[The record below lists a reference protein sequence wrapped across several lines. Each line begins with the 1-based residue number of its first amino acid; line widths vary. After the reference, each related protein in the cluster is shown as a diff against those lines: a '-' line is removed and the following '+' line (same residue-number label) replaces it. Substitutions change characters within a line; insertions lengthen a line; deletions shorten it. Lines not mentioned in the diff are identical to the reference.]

1 MEKMQILQAELL
13 DLLFEGRNKHYGAYD
28 LRKNYNKR
36 MEYALMGTILICLLF
51 LVGNLLA
58 NRGKDFIRQ
67 ETMVEL
73 VLDPFKVEEK
83 EKPIPPPPPQ
93 ERIVVA
99 SERYNVPVI
108 TPDQLVAEEDE
119 MKPVEALE
127 NVQIGNAHVEGVDEQ
142 GLPSAPVEAA
152 TGTSQIEAPSLD
164 YDKEFKTVQIQA
176 RFPDGLAGW
185 TKFLEKNLNRDLP
198 VNNGAPAGIYTVVVS
213 FVVNKE
219 GIISEVQAEND
230 PGYGTGAEA
239 VRAIKKGPNWIPAE
253 QNGTKVVYRQRQAIS
268 FRVSE
273 DE

>member
-13 DLLFEGRNKHYGAYD
+13 ELLFEGRNKNYGAYD

-58 NRGKDFIRQ
+58 NRGRNFIQ
-67 ETMVEL
+67 QQTMVEL

-93 ERIVVA
+93 EKLVVA
-99 SERYNVPVI
+99 TERYNVPVI

-127 NVQIGNAHVEGVDEQ
+127 NIQIGNSHVEGVEEQ
-142 GLPSAPVEAA
+142 GLPSAPLETA

-164 YDKEFKTVQIQA
+164 YEKEFKTVQIQA

-198 VNNGAPAGIYTVVVS
+198 VNNGAPAGMYTVVVS

-219 GIISEVQAEND
+219 GAISDVQAEND

-253 QNGTKVVYRQRQAIS
+253 QNGRKVVYRQRQTIS

-273 DE
+273 EE

>member
-51 LVGNLLA
+51 IVGNLWG
-58 NRGKDFIRQ
+58 NRTRKFIQ
-67 ETMVEL
+67 EQPMIDV
-73 VLDPFKVEEK
+73 VLDGYKEK
-83 EKPIPPPPPQ
+83 EKEKILPPPPQ
-93 ERIVVA
+93 EKIVVA
-99 SERYNVPVI
+99 AERYNVPVI
-108 TPDQLVAEEDE
+108 TPDKLVAEEDE

-127 NVQIGNAHVEGVDEQ
+127 NVQIANAHVEGVEEQ
-142 GLPSAPVEAA
+142 GLPSAPQEAA
-152 TGTSQIEAPSLD
+152 TGTSQIESPSLD
-164 YDKEFKTVQIQA
+164 YEKEFKTVQIQA

-213 FVVNKE
+213 FVVNKD

-239 VRAIKKGPNWIPAE
+239 VRAIKKGPNWIAAE
-253 QNGTKVVYRQRQAIS
+253 QNGTKVIYRQRQAIS

>member
-13 DLLFEGRNKHYGAYD
+13 DLLFEGRNKNYGAYD
-28 LRKNYNKR
+28 LRKNYGKR
-36 MEYALMGTILICLLF
+36 MEYALIGTILICLLF
-51 LVGNLLA
+51 IVGNILA
-58 NRGKDFIRQ
+58 NHKSADLQAQAGIDVILDSYKDKPFDK
-67 ETMVEL
+67 EL
-73 VLDPFKVEEK
+73 
-83 EKPIPPPPPQ
+83 PPPPPQ
-93 ERIVVA
+93 KKVVVA
-99 SERYNVPVI
+99 AERYNVPVI
-108 TPDQLVAEEDE
+108 SPDNLVSEEEE
-119 MKPVEALE
+119 MKPVETFE
-127 NVQIGNAHVEGVDEQ
+127 NVQIGNAHVEGVEEQ
-142 GLPSAPVEAA
+142 GLPSAPVESSI
-152 TGTSQIEAPSLD
+152 GKDFVESGNQD
-164 YDKEFKTVQIQA
+164 YDVPFTVVQIQA

-219 GIISEVQAEND
+219 GVISEVQAESD

-253 QNGTKVVYRQRQAIS
+253 QNGRKVTYRQRQAIS

>member
-13 DLLFEGRNKHYGAYD
+13 DLLFEGRNKNYGAYD

-36 MEYALMGTILICLLF
+36 MEYALMGTFVICLLF
-51 LVGNLLA
+51 IVGNLFA
-58 NRGKDFIRQ
+58 NRNRTIIQ
-67 ETMVEL
+67 EQPMIDV
-73 VLDPFKVEEK
+73 VLDGYKEK
-83 EKPIPPPPPQ
+83 EKDKILPPPPK
-93 ERIVVA
+93 EKIVVA
-99 SERYNVPVI
+99 AERYNVPVI
-108 TPDQLVAEEDE
+108 TPDKLVAEEDE

-127 NVQIGNAHVEGVDEQ
+127 NVQIGNEHVEGVEEQ
-142 GLPSAPVEAA
+142 GLPSAPVEASI
-152 TGTSQIEAPSLD
+152 GKDYVEPVKQD
-164 YDKEFKTVQIQA
+164 YDVPFTVVQIQA

-213 FVVNKE
+213 FVVNKA
-219 GIISEVQAEND
+219 GVISEVQAEND

-268 FRVSE
+268 FKVSE

>member
-1 MEKMQILQAELL
+1 MQILQAELL

-51 LVGNLLA
+51 IVGNLLA
-58 NRGKDFIRQ
+58 NAKKTNLHAQ
-67 ETMVEL
+67 EGIIVI
-73 VLDPFKVEEK
+73 LDTYKEQPLEK
-83 EKPIPPPPPQ
+83 EIPPPPPKQ
-93 ERIVVA
+93 KIVVA
-99 SERYNVPVI
+99 AERYNVPVI

-127 NVQIGNAHVEGVDEQ
+127 NVQIGNAHVEGLEEQ

-164 YDKEFKTVQIQA
+164 YEKEFKTVQIQA

-253 QNGTKVVYRQRQAIS
+253 QNGTKVIYRQRQAIS

>member
-13 DLLFEGRNKHYGAYD
+13 DLLFEGRNKNYGAYD

-58 NRGKDFIRQ
+58 NRGRTFIQ
-67 ETMVEL
+67 EQPKIDVI
-73 VLDPFKVEEK
+73 LDPYQDKIKEK
-83 EKPIPPPPPQ
+83 ELPPPPPK
-93 ERIVVA
+93 EKIVVA
-99 SERYNVPVI
+99 AERYNVPVI
-108 TPDQLVAEEDE
+108 TPDKLVPEEDE
-119 MKPVEALE
+119 MKPVNDLE
-127 NVQIGNAHVEGVDEQ
+127 KVQIGNAHVEGAEEQ
-142 GLPSAPVEAA
+142 GLPSAPVEAT
-152 TGTSQIEAPSLD
+152 TGSSQIEPPSLD
-164 YDKEFKTVQIQA
+164 YEKEFKTVQIQA

-219 GIISEVQAEND
+219 GFISEVQAEND

-253 QNGTKVVYRQRQAIS
+253 QNGTKVIYRQRQAIS

-273 DE
+273 E

>member
-13 DLLFEGRNKHYGAYD
+13 DLLFEGRNKSYGAYE
-28 LRKNYNKR
+28 LRKHYSKR
-36 MEYALMGTILICLLF
+36 MEYALVGTLLICLLF
-51 LVGNLLA
+51 IVGNLLA
-58 NRGKDFIRQ
+58 NRGSKFIQ
-67 ETMVEL
+67 EQPMIDV
-73 VLDPFKVEEK
+73 VLDAYKDKEK
-83 EKPIPPPPPQ
+83 EKELPPPPPK
-93 ERIVVA
+93 EKIVVA
-99 SERYNVPVI
+99 AERYNAPVI
-108 TPDQLVAEEDE
+108 TPDKLVDEEDE

-127 NVQIGNAHVEGVDEQ
+127 NVQIANTHVEGVEEQ
-142 GLPSAPVEAA
+142 GLPSAPVEASI
-152 TGTSQIEAPSLD
+152 GKNFVEPVKQD
-164 YDKEFKTVQIQA
+164 YDEEFKTVQIQA

-198 VNNGAPAGIYTVVVS
+198 VNNGAPAGLYTVVVS

-219 GIISEVQAEND
+219 GMISEVQAEND

-253 QNGTKVVYRQRQAIS
+253 QNGRKVVYRQRQAIS

>member
-13 DLLFEGRNKHYGAYD
+13 DLLFEGRNKNYGAYD

-51 LVGNLLA
+51 IVGNLLA
-58 NRGKDFIRQ
+58 NRERNLIQ
-67 ETMVEL
+67 QQTMVEL

-83 EKPIPPPPPQ
+83 EKPISPPPPQ

-99 SERYNVPVI
+99 AERYNVPVI

-127 NVQIGNAHVEGVDEQ
+127 NVQIGNAHVEGVEEQ

-152 TGTSQIEAPSLD
+152 TGTSQIEAPALD
-164 YDKEFKTVQIQA
+164 YEKEFKTVQIQA

-253 QNGTKVVYRQRQAIS
+253 QNGTKVIYRQRQAIS
-268 FRVSE
+268 FRVSV

>member
-13 DLLFEGRNKHYGAYD
+13 DLLFEGRNKNYGAYD
-28 LRKNYNKR
+28 LRKNYGKR

-51 LVGNLLA
+51 IVGNILA
-58 NRGKDFIRQ
+58 NRGQNYIQ
-67 ETMVEL
+67 HQYMVEL

-93 ERIVVA
+93 EKLVVA
-99 SERYNVPVI
+99 VERYNVPVI
-108 TPDQLVAEEDE
+108 TPDNLVSEEDE
-119 MKPVEALE
+119 MKPVETLE
-127 NVQIGNAHVEGVDEQ
+127 NIQIGNAHVEGVEEQ
-142 GLPSAPVEAA
+142 GLPSAPQEAA
-152 TGTSQIEAPSLD
+152 TGNTQIQTPELD
-164 YDKEFKTVQIQA
+164 YEKEFKVVQIQA

-198 VNNGAPAGIYTVVVS
+198 VNNGAPAGVYTVVVS
-213 FVVNKE
+213 FVVSKE
-219 GIISEVQAEND
+219 GVISEVQAETD

-253 QNGTKVVYRQRQAIS
+253 QNGTKVIYRQRQTIS

>member
-51 LVGNLLA
+51 IVGNLLA
-58 NRGKDFIRQ
+58 NRGSKFILEQ
-67 ETMVEL
+67 PMIDV
-73 VLDPFKVEEK
+73 VLDAYKDKDKEK
-83 EKPIPPPPPQ
+83 ELPPPPPQ
-93 ERIVVA
+93 KKVVVA
-99 SERYNVPVI
+99 AERYNAPVI
-108 TPDQLVAEEDE
+108 TPDKMVSEEDE

-127 NVQIGNAHVEGVDEQ
+127 NVQIGNAHVEGVEEQ

-152 TGTSQIEAPSLD
+152 TGTSQIEAPPLD
-164 YDKEFKTVQIQA
+164 YEKEFKTVQIQA

-219 GIISEVQAEND
+219 GIISEVQAESD

-239 VRAIKKGPNWIPAE
+239 IRAIKKGPNWIPAE
-253 QNGTKVVYRQRQAIS
+253 QNGTKVIYRQRQAIS

>member
-13 DLLFEGRNKHYGAYD
+13 DLLFEGRDKNYGAYD
-28 LRKNYNKR
+28 LRKNYGKR

-51 LVGNLLA
+51 IVGNILA
-58 NRGKDFIRQ
+58 NRGPSFIQ
-67 ETMVEL
+67 QQSMVEL

-93 ERIVVA
+93 EKFIVA
-99 SERYNVPVI
+99 AERYNVPVI
-108 TPDQLVAEEDE
+108 SPDNLVSEEDE
-119 MKPVEALE
+119 MKPIETFD
-127 NVQIGNAHVEGVDEQ
+127 NVQIGNAHVEGVEEQ
-142 GLPSAPVEAA
+142 GLPSAPAESSIGKDFVES
-152 TGTSQIEAPSLD
+152 GNQD
-164 YDKEFKTVQIQA
+164 YDVPFTVVQIQA

-185 TKFLEKNLNRDLP
+185 TKYLEKNLNRDLP

-219 GIISEVQAEND
+219 GIISEVQAETD

-253 QNGTKVVYRQRQAIS
+253 QNGTKVIYRQRQAIS

>member
-51 LVGNLLA
+51 IVGNLLA
-58 NRGKDFIRQ
+58 NRGRNFIQ
-67 ETMVEL
+67 QQTMVEL

-83 EKPIPPPPPQ
+83 EKPIPTPPPQ
-93 ERIVVA
+93 EKTVVA
-99 SERYNVPVI
+99 AERYNVPVI
-108 TPDQLVAEEDE
+108 TPDQLVTEEDE

-127 NVQIGNAHVEGVDEQ
+127 NVQIGNAHVEGIEEQ
-142 GLPSAPVEAA
+142 GLPSAPVEAV
-152 TGTSQIEAPSLD
+152 TGTGQIEAPALD
-164 YDKEFKTVQIQA
+164 YEKEFKTVQIQA

-213 FVVNKE
+213 FVVNKD

-253 QNGTKVVYRQRQAIS
+253 QNGTKVIYRQRQAIS

>member
-36 MEYALMGTILICLLF
+36 MEYALMGTIVICLLF

-58 NRGKDFIRQ
+58 NRARTVIHEQPKIDVI
-67 ETMVEL
+67 
-73 VLDPFKVEEK
+73 LDPYQDKIK
-83 EKPIPPPPPQ
+83 EKLLPPPPPV
-93 ERIVVA
+93 EKPVLA
-99 SERYNVPVI
+99 TERYNVPVI
-108 TPDQLVAEEDE
+108 TPDKDVAEEDQ

-127 NVQIGNAHVEGVDEQ
+127 NVHIGNAHVAGEEEQ
-142 GLPSAPVEAA
+142 GLPSAPVETAIGKENLA
-152 TGTSQIEAPSLD
+152 TENQD
-164 YDKEFKTVQIQA
+164 YDLPFKVVQIQA
-176 RFPDGLAGW
+176 RFPDGVAGW

-198 VNNGAPAGIYTVVVS
+198 VNNGAPAGMYTVVVS

-219 GIISEVQAEND
+219 GAISNVQAEND

-253 QNGTKVVYRQRQAIS
+253 QNGRKVVYRQRQAIS

-273 DE
+273 DQ

>member
-28 LRKNYNKR
+28 LRRNYNKR

-51 LVGNLLA
+51 IVGNLLA
-58 NRGKDFIRQ
+58 NRTSTFIQ
-67 ETMVEL
+67 EQPMIDV
-73 VLDPFKVEEK
+73 VLDGYKDKEK
-83 EKPIPPPPPQ
+83 EKPLPPPPPKQ
-93 ERIVVA
+93 KIVVA
-99 SERYNVPVI
+99 AERYNVPVI
-108 TPDQLVAEEDE
+108 TPDKLVAEEDE
-119 MKPVEALE
+119 MKPVNDLE
-127 NVQIGNAHVEGVDEQ
+127 KVQIGNEHVEGAEEQ
-142 GLPSAPVEAA
+142 GLPSAPVEASI
-152 TGTSQIEAPSLD
+152 GKDFVESGNQD
-164 YDKEFKTVQIQA
+164 YDVPFTVVQIQA

-219 GIISEVQAEND
+219 GIISEVQAETD

>member
-13 DLLFEGRNKHYGAYD
+13 DLLFEGRNKNYGAYD

-51 LVGNLLA
+51 IVGNLLA
-58 NRGKDFIRQ
+58 NHGRTFIQ
-67 ETMVEL
+67 EQPKIDVI
-73 VLDPFKVEEK
+73 LDPYQEKIKEK
-83 EKPIPPPPPQ
+83 ELPPPPPK
-93 ERIVVA
+93 EKIVVA
-99 SERYNVPVI
+99 AERYNVPVI
-108 TPDQLVAEEDE
+108 TPDKLVAEEDE
-119 MKPVEALE
+119 MKPVNDLE
-127 NVQIGNAHVEGVDEQ
+127 KVQIGNAHVEGVEEQ
-142 GLPSAPVEAA
+142 GLPAAPVEAA
-152 TGTSQIEAPSLD
+152 TGSSQIESPSLD
-164 YDKEFKTVQIQA
+164 YEKEFKTVQIQA

-219 GIISEVQAEND
+219 GIISGVQAEND
-230 PGYGTGAEA
+230 PGFGTSAEA

-253 QNGTKVVYRQRQAIS
+253 QNGRKVVYRQRQAIS

-273 DE
+273 E

>member
-13 DLLFEGRNKHYGAYD
+13 DLLFEGRNKNYGAYD
-28 LRKNYNKR
+28 LRKNYGKR
-36 MEYALMGTILICLLF
+36 MELALMGTILICLLF
-51 LVGNLLA
+51 LVGNLFA
-58 NRGKDFIRQ
+58 NRTRTFIQ
-67 ETMVEL
+67 EQPMIDV
-73 VLDPFKVEEK
+73 VLDGYKEK
-83 EKPIPPPPPQ
+83 EKEKILPPPPQ
-93 ERIVVA
+93 EKIVVA
-99 SERYNVPVI
+99 AERYNVPVI
-108 TPDQLVAEEDE
+108 TPDKLVAEEDE

-127 NVQIGNAHVEGVDEQ
+127 NVQIGNAHLEGVEEQ
-142 GLPSAPVEAA
+142 GLPSAPVEASI
-152 TGTSQIEAPSLD
+152 GKDYVEPVKQD
-164 YDKEFKTVQIQA
+164 YDGEFKTVQIQA

-219 GIISEVQAEND
+219 GVISEVQAETD

-253 QNGTKVVYRQRQAIS
+253 QNGTKVIYRQRQAIS